1 MADKYKVSIKSGCKI
16 YRTPDTKGI
25 VHSNATK
32 GMHFTNCTKTVKKK
46 RNKKTKK
53 TTSTVWYKV
62 GNQMYVLGK
71 YCKAT
76 MTYDDP
82 KNNGKKGGGKG
93 SKTPTKK
100 PGAKIKNSKE
110 LDKEIKSMVTN
121 KQKTLASKID
131 GTMRLYG
138 LPHQL
143 TEKNDYRIS
152 SKTNLGTMFTETFVL
167 EAPILYIKPGTTE
180 FLPGM
185 SQARR
190 SNMVNAIIQAST
202 TNGKSISK
210 VLGTM
215 KPKDWRYFDFKSK
228 YSEYARNVKML
239 CCIGSVLLKLNKVHV
254 PWVKDKNTTFGVYDW
269 SDYRFSAVYNISK
282 AKFNNKTKSLSLKDF
297 WALAKKTMSNLLK
310 DDTYVCFYM
319 DASSSASESASNSTT
334 QSMIN
339 QYTDSVSSIGS
350 ELSFVSGVSGLKI
363 DKLIQN
369 SAKTTAEIANKIAKG
384 DGQIATFL
392 KRLTG
397 TTSQLLRGDSFIS
410 PDIYSDSSYSK
421 SYSFSITLATPYGCK
436 EAWYYNIFVP
446 LMHLL
451 TLALPVQSSAN
462 TTSSPFLIK
471 AFSPGWF
478 SCDIGI
484 IDSISIEKG
493 GSGDAWT
500 ADGMAA
506 EMKVSVTIKDLYA
519 TLTLPDNYSFKTFFS
534 NTGLIDYL
542 MVNCGINITNQ
553 NLDLKVRMMVNLF
566 KNNLS
571 SLVTAFVDSK
581 VEGFKEQLRSA
592 FNLWK

>member
-1 MADKYKVSIKSGCKI
+1 MADKYKVTIKSKCKI

-25 VHSNATK
+25 VHSNASK

-46 RNKKTKK
+46 TNKKTKK

-82 KNNGKKGGGKG
+82 KNNGGRGGGKS

-100 PGAKIKNSKE
+100 PGTKIKNSKE

-152 SKTNLGTMFTETFVL
+152 SKTNLGTMFTETFIL

-185 SQARR
+185 SQARK

-215 KPKDWRYFDFKSK
+215 KNKDWRYFDFKSK

-282 AKFNNKTKSLSLKDF
+282 AKFNNKTKSLSHKDF
-297 WALAKKTMSNLLK
+297 WALAKKTMANLLK

-319 DASSSASESASNSTT
+319 DASTSASESASNSTT

-369 SAKTTAEIANKIAKG
+369 SAKTTNEIANKIAKR

-392 KRLTG
+392 K
-397 TTSQLLRGDSFIS
+397 
-410 PDIYSDSSYSK
+410 
-421 SYSFSITLATPYGCK
+421 
-436 EAWYYNIFVP
+436 
-446 LMHLL
+446 
-451 TLALPVQSSAN
+451 
-462 TTSSPFLIK
+462 
-471 AFSPGWF
+471 
-478 SCDIGI
+478 
-484 IDSISIEKG
+484 
-493 GSGDAWT
+493 
-500 ADGMAA
+500 
-506 EMKVSVTIKDLYA
+506 
-519 TLTLPDNYSFKTFFS
+519 
-534 NTGLIDYL
+534 
-542 MVNCGINITNQ
+542 
-553 NLDLKVRMMVNLF
+553 
-566 KNNLS
+566 
-571 SLVTAFVDSK
+571 
-581 VEGFKEQLRSA
+581 
-592 FNLWK
+592 